1 MKKLNDIL
9 TGKKSGLYYGN
20 RILLP
25 FRVEILKIVIEHDI
39 LMNFSKKSKEASYE
53 IKENYTEIYLH
64 NFSDLQSIS
73 SKYEMLKFV
82 VVKEGDDIFNFENH
96 IRISAIPED
105 NHSLKIDDL
114 DEDILFIE

>member
-9 TGKKSGLYYGN
+9 TENKNGLYYGN

-25 FRVEILKIVIEHDI
+25 FKVEILKIVIEHDI
-39 LMNFSKKSKEASYE
+39 LTNFSERSKEATYS
-53 IKENYTEIYLH
+53 IKDDFTEIYLH
-64 NFSDLQSIS
+64 HFSDLQSIS

-82 VVKEGDDIFNFENH
+82 VVKKGDNIFDFNNH
-96 IRISAIPED
+96 IRISAVPED
-105 NHSLKIDDL
+105 NHRLKIDDL